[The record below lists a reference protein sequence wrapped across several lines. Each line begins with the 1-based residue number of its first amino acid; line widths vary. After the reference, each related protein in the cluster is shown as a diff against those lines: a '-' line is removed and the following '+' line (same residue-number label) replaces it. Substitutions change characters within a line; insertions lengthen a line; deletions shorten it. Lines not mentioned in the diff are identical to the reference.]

1 MTMKLIDD
9 SVPASLFQEAMQTI
23 HLIASAKDPGA
34 GQRIASRYLADRL
47 TPTGVRLVLG
57 TGDAGGSA

>member
-1 MTMKLIDD
+1 MTMKLIDG
-9 SVPASLFQEAMQTI
+9 SVPASLFQEAMQTL
-23 HLIASAKDPGA
+23 HLIAAAKDPGA

>member
-9 SVPASLFQEAMQTI
+9 SVPASLFQEAMQTL
-23 HLIASAKDPGA
+23 HLIASATDPGA

-57 TGDAGGSA
+57 TGDAAGSA